1 MHELSLYGQ
10 VTFARYEQVLNI
22 LAGVAAMQPQRVFE
36 RNIIYKPTREP
47 EEPGI
52 GHRIYSAEDLEGHR
66 WMFGQPV

>member
-47 EEPGI
+47 EEPGSNL
-52 GHRIYSAEDLEGHR
+52 GRRGGTQTVAQRS
-66 WMFGQPV
+66 V